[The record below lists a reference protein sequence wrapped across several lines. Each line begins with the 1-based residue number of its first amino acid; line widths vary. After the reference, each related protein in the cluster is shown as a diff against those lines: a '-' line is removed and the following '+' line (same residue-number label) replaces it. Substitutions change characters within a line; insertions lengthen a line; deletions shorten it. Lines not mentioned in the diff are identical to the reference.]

1 MQKSEGQLIRSVYNS
16 PIYDLSYDNDT
27 TSGQQSVI
35 IRQESSPNDVI
46 KGALR
51 ASGLLDFTTK
61 ETNESTSI
69 ASSIEREETTDI
81 DDGWLSDLVVMDTT
95 VENNNVVEKQTLIEQ
110 QSQDGSIFTPRGHDN
125 FNDISSSATSLLD
138 KYVAHKNQQQ
148 LQQQQSTEL
157 NNEEFDSYFNEL
169 FPDLAL

>member
-1 MQKSEGQLIRSVYNS
+1 M
-16 PIYDLSYDNDT
+16 SYDNCT
-27 TSGQQSVI
+27 TSDKQSI
-35 IRQESSPNDVI
+35 ITRQEDASDVI

-69 ASSIEREETTDI
+69 ASSIGGEETADI
-81 DDGWLSDLVVMDTT
+81 DDSWLSDLEVMDTI
-95 VENNNVVEKQTLIEQ
+95 VENNNVVEKQTILEQ
-110 QSQDGSIFTPRGHDN
+110 QEQGSLILTPRCHDN
-125 FNDISSSATSLLD
+125 FNDISSSTTSLLD

>member
-1 MQKSEGQLIRSVYNS
+1 
-16 PIYDLSYDNDT
+16 
-27 TSGQQSVI
+27 
-35 IRQESSPNDVI
+35 
-46 KGALR
+46 
-51 ASGLLDFTTK
+51 
-61 ETNESTSI
+61 
-69 ASSIEREETTDI
+69 
-81 DDGWLSDLVVMDTT
+81 MDTT

>member
-27 TSGQQSVI
+27 TSGQQSVVT
-35 IRQESSPNDVI
+35 RQESGPNDVI

-69 ASSIEREETTDI
+69 ASSIGREETTDI

-95 VENNNVVEKQTLIEQ
+95 VENNNVVEKQTAIEQ
-110 QSQDGSIFTPRGHDN
+110 QSQDGSIFTPRGQDN

>member
-1 MQKSEGQLIRSVYNS
+1 VQKSEGQLIRSVYNS

>member
-1 MQKSEGQLIRSVYNS
+1 MQKSEGQLVRSIYNS
-16 PIYDLSYDNDT
+16 PVYDLSYDNDT

-35 IRQESSPNDVI
+35 PGQGDGPNDVI

-69 ASSIEREETTDI
+69 ASSIGGEETADI
-81 DDGWLSDLVVMDTT
+81 DDSWISDLVVMDTT
-95 VENNNVVEKQTLIEQ
+95 VENNNVVEKQTAMDE
-110 QSQDGSIFTPRGHDN
+110 QSQDGSIFTPRRHDD
-125 FNDISSSATSLLD
+125 FNDIASSATSLLD

>member
-1 MQKSEGQLIRSVYNS
+1 VQKSEGQLIRSVYNS

-35 IRQESSPNDVI
+35 TRQESGPNDVI

-69 ASSIEREETTDI
+69 ASSIGREETTDI

-95 VENNNVVEKQTLIEQ
+95 VENNNVVEKQTAIEQ
-110 QSQDGSIFTPRGHDN
+110 QSQDGSIFTPRGQDN
-125 FNDISSSATSLLD
+125 FNDISSSATSILD
-138 KYVAHKNQQQ
+138 KYVAHKHQQQ

>member
-27 TSGQQSVI
+27 TSGQQSVVT
-35 IRQESSPNDVI
+35 RQESGPNDVI

-69 ASSIEREETTDI
+69 ASSIGREETTDI

-95 VENNNVVEKQTLIEQ
+95 VENNNDVEKQTAIEQ
-110 QSQDGSIFTPRGHDN
+110 QSQDGSIFTPRGQDN

>member
-95 VENNNVVEKQTLIEQ
+95 VESNNVVEKQTLIEQ

>member
-1 MQKSEGQLIRSVYNS
+1 
-16 PIYDLSYDNDT
+16 
-27 TSGQQSVI
+27 
-35 IRQESSPNDVI
+35 
-46 KGALR
+46 
-51 ASGLLDFTTK
+51 
-61 ETNESTSI
+61 
-69 ASSIEREETTDI
+69 
-81 DDGWLSDLVVMDTT
+81 MDTS
-95 VENNNVVEKQTLIEQ
+95 VENNNVVEKQTAMEQ
-110 QSQDGSIFTPRGHDN
+110 QPQGGSIFTPRCHDN

>member
-27 TSGQQSVI
+27 TSGQQSVVT
-35 IRQESSPNDVI
+35 RQESGPNDVI

-69 ASSIEREETTDI
+69 ASSIGREETTDI
-81 DDGWLSDLVVMDTT
+81 DDGWLSDLVVMDTS
-95 VENNNVVEKQTLIEQ
+95 VENNNVVEKQTAMEQ
-110 QSQDGSIFTPRGHDN
+110 QPQGGSIFTPRCHDN

>member
-1 MQKSEGQLIRSVYNS
+1 MQKSEGQLVRSVYSS
-16 PIYDLSYDNDT
+16 PIHDLSNDNGI
-27 TSGQQSVI
+27 TSGQQFVI
-35 IRQESSPNDVI
+35 TRQEGGPNDVI

-69 ASSIEREETTDI
+69 ASSIGREETTDI

-95 VENNNVVEKQTLIEQ
+95 VENNNVVEKQTAIEQ
-110 QSQDGSIFTPRGHDN
+110 QSQDGSIFTPRGQDN

>member
-1 MQKSEGQLIRSVYNS
+1 MG
-16 PIYDLSYDNDT
+16 
-27 TSGQQSVI
+27 
-35 IRQESSPNDVI
+35 
-46 KGALR
+46 
-51 ASGLLDFTTK
+51 TK

-69 ASSIEREETTDI
+69 ASSIGREETTDI

-95 VENNNVVEKQTLIEQ
+95 VENNNDVEKQTAIEQ
-110 QSQDGSIFTPRGHDN
+110 QSQEGSIFTPRGQDN
-125 FNDISSSATSLLD
+125 FNDISSSATSILD
-138 KYVAHKNQQQ
+138 KCVAPIHQQQ

>member
-35 IRQESSPNDVI
+35 TRQESGPNDVI

-69 ASSIEREETTDI
+69 ASSIGREETTDI